1 MAVSV
6 PPHIRKPLKTMT
18 VIVVPGIQGT
28 QKNNL
33 LKEQLFGILTLE
45 LYLELKENC
54 HSTSLIGLSITASSV
69 FLHSPFNFGSLIVA
83 RIVS

>member
-1 MAVSV
+1 
-6 PPHIRKPLKTMT
+6 MT

-45 LYLELKENC
+45 LYLELEK
-54 HSTSLIGLSITASSV
+54 TV
-69 FLHSPFNFGSLIVA
+69 IVLLW
-83 RIVS
+83 